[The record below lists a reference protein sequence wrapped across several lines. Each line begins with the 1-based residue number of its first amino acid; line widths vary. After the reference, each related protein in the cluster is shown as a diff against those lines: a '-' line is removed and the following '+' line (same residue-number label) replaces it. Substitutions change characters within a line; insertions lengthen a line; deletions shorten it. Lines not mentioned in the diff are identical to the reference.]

1 MYNLALSPAHEAFLA
16 ATFAANRARYAG
28 WRMETEPGGPPSD
41 EPNNNPEAE
50 PGGAPTPKDLDK
62 GYPPNTP
69 VVEMTTEQQAAYYKQ
84 QAAKHESRNKALLAI
99 TGGKVGDALKSD
111 LEELAAL
118 RESTLTD
125 TEKALSDATKAGE
138 AAATLK
144 YGTMLVEA
152 EFRAQLATVEPE
164 RRDAILDNLK
174 AAFSN
179 YLTDDGLPDTAK
191 VQALVAAINVPDK
204 GNPRPLDFGSGHKR
218 HRDQTPV
225 NGIQAGADM
234 FTASRGRTSN

>member
-1 MYNLALSPAHEAFLA
+1 
-16 ATFAANRARYAG
+16 
-28 WRMETEPGGPPSD
+28 
-41 EPNNNPEAE
+41 
-50 PGGAPTPKDLDK
+50 
-62 GYPPNTP
+62 
-69 VVEMTTEQQAAYYKQ
+69 MTTEQQAAYYKQ

-99 TGGKVGDALKSD
+99 TGGKVGDALKAD

-118 RESTLTD
+118 RESSLTD

-138 AAATLK
+138 AAATVK
-144 YGTMLVEA
+144 YGTLLVEA

-174 AAFSN
+174 AAFPN

-204 GNPRPLDFGSGHKR
+204 GNLRPLDFGSGHKR

-225 NGIQAGADM
+225 NGIQAGAEM
-234 FTASRGRTSN
+234 FTASRSKTAN